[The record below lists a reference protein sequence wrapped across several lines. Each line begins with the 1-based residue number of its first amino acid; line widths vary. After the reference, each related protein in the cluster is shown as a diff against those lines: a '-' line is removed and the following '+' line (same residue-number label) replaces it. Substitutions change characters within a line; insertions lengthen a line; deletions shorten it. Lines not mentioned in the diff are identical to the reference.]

1 MDKPRTPDVANNSD
15 YDFLMKQYVYTETI
29 TDPSQI
35 DNSHMAMIK
44 NLAKQSLD
52 IERLNPKLSELSTR
66 QSICVGE
73 FGYALGLAD
82 TDTALL
88 PRVLES
94 QDRTLLIMPP
104 FQHGYITGMFQNGIE
119 KAVDKIHDAVT
130 IREQKLDS
138 FSWRSMGIKI
148 KDVPEP
154 SLEKLVRALLA
165 CNRHSRRA
173 ALEMCKRYYVGSNLS
188 LPRYV
193 RTMLLAIHADV
204 FLTGQGIEFFY
215 WKNLLIKWLNEHPD
229 DTALISKSLE
239 IALKYFP
246 KHYAGGEWLSVLS
259 VMLKQNKEGTWK
271 SILRLILEQKNRIKM
286 NSLLHGL
293 GDVLSDGEALATI
306 RRWVD
311 ADPKPRA
318 LVVASA
324 LPNNLD
330 TMTKL
335 VSLYSKKNK
344 AEVALRLIDNVLTGS
359 YGGAKEEHY
368 RQKIGEVEA
377 AKKGASDL
385 VLDWLRGCEAILL
398 LRLADVL
405 WFQMSERFGIGKTE
419 SEKEKVDRDSLRDWL
434 EKHMDIKNM
443 QVFLNKFDNEKDGQR
458 RQDGNVWHAELVK
471 LLYEDDAF
479 TVDEVE
485 CKKVEDGKTIDVDI
499 KLTDKDNPDE
509 RVNIQAWDGMSRT
522 GHGNRRM
529 LRTGVAPDL
538 SRFDWPD
545 EHKDLRHKID
555 QLPKL
560 GQNFVIQKTSSMSLA
575 HVASHDLLTDSACVL
590 QVRDTHIN
598 VYCLSSF
605 KYKGTARKMAK
616 MLRREPKFFEDDWAS
631 EPDGMSKMSTAS
643 YGLDPLEPH
652 DD

>member
-1 MDKPRTPDVANNSD
+1 MDKPRTSD
-15 YDFLMKQYVYTETI
+15 YDSLMKQYVYNTETI
-29 TDPSQI
+29 TTPSQI
-35 DNSHMAMIK
+35 DSSHMSMIK

-52 IERLNPKLSELSTR
+52 IERLNPQLSELSAR
-66 QSICVGE
+66 QSICVGT

-82 TDTALL
+82 TDAVLL

-104 FQHGYITGMFQNGIE
+104 FQHCYIAGMFQNGIE
-119 KAVDKIHDAVT
+119 KAVDKIHDTVT
-130 IREQKLDS
+130 IQEQKLDS
-138 FSWRSMGIKI
+138 FSWHGIGVKI
-148 KDVPEP
+148 KDVPAP
-154 SLEKLVRALLA
+154 SLEKLVCVLLT
-165 CNRHSRRA
+165 CNQYSRRV
-173 ALEMCKRYYVGSNLS
+173 ALEMCGRYYVGSNLS

-193 RTMLLAIHADV
+193 RRMLLAIHADV
-204 FLTGQGIEFFY
+204 FFTGQGMEFFH
-215 WKNLLIKWLNEHPD
+215 WKNLLIKWLNEHSD

-246 KHYAGGEWLSVLS
+246 KNYAGGEWLSILS

-271 SILRLILEQKNRIKM
+271 SILHLLLEQENRIKM
-286 NSLLHGL
+286 KLLLRGL

-318 LVVASA
+318 LIVASV
-324 LPNNLD
+324 LPNNLN

-344 AEVALRLIDNVLTGS
+344 SEMALSLIDNMLTGS
-359 YGGAKEEHY
+359 YGGTSEEHY

-385 VLDWLRGCEAILL
+385 VLDWLRGYEAILL
-398 LRLADVL
+398 LRLAHVL
-405 WFQMSERFGIGKTE
+405 WFQMSERVGIGKTE
-419 SEKEKVDRDSLRDWL
+419 SEEEKVHRDSLRDWL

-443 QVFLNKFDNEKDGQR
+443 RQVFLNKFDSEKDGQR
-458 RQDGNVWHAELVK
+458 RQDGNIWHAELIK
-471 LLYEDDAF
+471 LLYEDDTF

-485 CKKVEDGKTIDVDI
+485 CKKVEDEKTIDVDI

-509 RVNIQAWDGMSRT
+509 RVNIQAWDGMSGT
-522 GHGNRRM
+522 GHGIRRM
-529 LRTGVAPDL
+529 LRTGIAPDL
-538 SRFDWPD
+538 SRFAWPD
-545 EHKDLRHKID
+545 EHKVLRCKIN

-560 GQNFVIQKTSSMSLA
+560 GQNFVIQKTSNMSLI
-575 HVASHDLLTDSACVL
+575 HVASHDLLTDNVCVL

-598 VYCLSSF
+598 VYCLLSF
-605 KYKGTARKMAK
+605 KYKETARKIAK
-616 MLRREPKFFEDDWAS
+616 VLGREPKFFEDDWAS
-631 EPDGMSKMSTAS
+631 GSDGMSKMLTAS

-652 DD
+652 DY